1 MVLLYLGIFAGVKCS
16 RTFQTHSDKITV
28 VTTLFPLY
36 DFAKNIGGDKIEV
49 SLLLPP
55 GVEPHSFEPTPG
67 DIAKI
72 NKADIF
78 IFTGEFMEPWAHS
91 IISAIDNKKIIVV
104 DASTDVNLIPA
115 FQHHEHFESDNHNKQ
130 NHQLSEMDPH
140 IWLDFDNDKI
150 IVDNI
155 TAALI
160 RIDSANTDFYKQ
172 NAEAYKTKLQALDD
186 SFKTGHANCGTRT
199 IVFGGH
205 YAFGYLAQ
213 KYNLKY
219 LSAQGLS
226 PDAEPT
232 AQDLI
237 ELVQQVRKDNIHY
250 IFYEELTSP
259 KIAET
264 LANETNTKMLLLN
277 AGHNVSRADLE
288 NNVSFIS
295 IMQKDLENLKIGLE
309 CK

>member
-1 MVLLYLGIFAGVKCS
+1 MVAIFASVKHTRNLQKS
-16 RTFQTHSDKITV
+16 GDKITV

-36 DFAKNIGGDKIEV
+36 DFAKKIGGDKVDV

-67 DIAKI
+67 DIARI

-78 IFTGEFMEPWAHS
+78 IFTGEFMEPWAHR
-91 IISAIDNKKIIVV
+91 IISTIDNKKIIII
-104 DASTDVNLIPA
+104 DASKDVNLIPA
-115 FQHHEHFESDNHNKQ
+115 VQRHEHHESHEHKEDHHELS
-130 NHQLSEMDPH
+130 QLDPH
-140 IWLDFDNDKI
+140 IWLDFGNDKI
-150 IVDNI
+150 IIDNI
-155 TAALI
+155 TNALI
-160 RIDSANTDFYKQ
+160 KADSADSNFYEQ
-172 NAEAYKTKLQALDD
+172 NAKAYKKQLDTLD
-186 SFKTGHANCGTRT
+186 SSYKKQLENCKTRT

-205 YAFGYLAQ
+205 YAFGYLAH

-219 LSAQGLS
+219 LAAQGLS
-226 PDAEPT
+226 PDSEPT
-232 AQDLI
+232 AQDIISLI
-237 ELVQQVRKDNIHY
+237 EQIKKDNIHY

-264 LANETNTKMLLLN
+264 LAHETNTKMLLLN

-295 IMQKDLENLKIGLE
+295 IMINDLQNLKIGLE
-309 CK
+309 CQ